1 MKPTDDPIH
10 RVVAEW
16 LRKAN
21 DDLNLADYLLTT
33 GTAFPNAITFHAQQA
48 AEKYLKAL
56 LTRHQVLFPK
66 THDLAQL
73 LELSESIDA
82 DLAVILQDIIMLT
95 PYGVELRYPG
105 DRPDA
110 TADEARE
117 AVLLARKVHTAVI
130 ALLGSANFDIPPA

>member
-1 MKPTDDPIH
+1 MRPPDDTTHKI
-10 RVVAEW
+10 VTEW

-56 LTRHQVLFPK
+56 LTRHQVIFPK
-66 THDLAQL
+66 THDLEQL
-73 LELSESIDA
+73 LDLIETINN
-82 DLAVILQDIIMLT
+82 DLAATLRDIIILT

-117 AVLLARKVHTAVI
+117 AVLLACKVRDAI
-130 ALLGSANFDIPPA
+130 IDALGSAGLDATPS

>member
-1 MKPTDDPIH
+1 MKPPDDLIH
-10 RVVAEW
+10 RVVTEW

-48 AEKYLKAL
+48 AEKFLKAL

-66 THDLAQL
+66 THDLEQL

-82 DLAVILQDIIMLT
+82 DLATILRDIIILT

-117 AVLLARKVHTAVI
+117 AVLLACKVRTAIVDI
-130 ALLGSANFDIPPA
+130 LGSADVDITPS

>member
-1 MKPTDDPIH
+1 MKPPDDITH
-10 RVVAEW
+10 KVITEW

-56 LTRHQVLFPK
+56 LTRYQIIFPK
-66 THDLAQL
+66 THDLEQL
-73 LELSESIDA
+73 LDLIESINN
-82 DLAVILQDIIMLT
+82 DLAATLRDIIILT

-110 TADEARE
+110 TSDEARE
-117 AVLLARKVHTAVI
+117 AVLLACTVRDAIVD
-130 ALLGSANFDIPPA
+130 ALRSADLDATPS

>member
-1 MKPTDDPIH
+1 MKPPDETMH
-10 RVVAEW
+10 KVVTEW

-21 DDLNLADYLLTT
+21 DDLHLAEYLLTT

-56 LTRHQVLFPK
+56 LTRHQVIFPK
-66 THDLAQL
+66 THDLEQL
-73 LELSESIDA
+73 LDLIESIHN
-82 DLAVILQDIIMLT
+82 DLAATLRDIIILT

-117 AVLLARKVHTAVI
+117 AVLLACKVRDAI
-130 ALLGSANFDIPPA
+130 IDALGSAGFDTTPS